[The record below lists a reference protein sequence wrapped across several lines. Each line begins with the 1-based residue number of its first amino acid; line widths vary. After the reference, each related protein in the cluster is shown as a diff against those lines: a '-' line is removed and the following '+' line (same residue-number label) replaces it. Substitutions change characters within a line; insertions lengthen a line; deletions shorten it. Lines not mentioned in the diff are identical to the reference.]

1 MDVVDGNDAYVSLK
15 VLNFDTVYVDAQVSD
30 DVFFDVV
37 AEDGETKILYQLIPD
52 TAGMAPIVTSELY
65 EVDQD
70 QLIIN
75 LVPQGTTVDALSKNL
90 VPSIGASFKIYDKF
104 GFERTLGTIV
114 KDDKIVVTAGNK
126 STTYYLTILDETANY
141 LAYILSDTYAVDQ
154 LGFTVLVVANEE
166 PLVSQFT
173 SNITPAPD
181 ATFAIKD
188 AQGAAKGTDVA
199 MADGDIV
206 SVTAGNG
213 VVTIDYTVDLD
224 IQVGVD
230 NDNASSISVYPNPTQ
245 GRLYISGLTPG
256 NRIQVYNIAGIQVQN
271 RMVYQE
277 REIISLE
284 NQPNGIYFLVVSDSE
299 NVIGRYKLVRE

>member
-1 MDVVDGNDAYVSLK
+1 MK
-15 VLNFDTVYVDAQVSD
+15 
-30 DVFFDVV
+30 
-37 AEDGETKILYQLIPD
+37 
-52 TAGMAPIVTSELY
+52 
-65 EVDQD
+65 
-70 QLIIN
+70 
-75 LVPQGTTVDALSKNL
+75 
-90 VPSIGASFKIYDKF
+90 FKIYDKF

-154 LGFTVLVVANEE
+154 LGFTVLVVATEE

-245 GRLYISGLTPG
+245 GRLNISGLTPG